1 MLPNIQ
7 YIKFIFPSPTDFI
20 IPSVRG
26 YQVLGAR
33 FFVFSSQLACCWW
46 FHYPP
51 YDSRFLFSWYLLHSL
66 TRKFKSIQEIF
77 TFSLQYLCHFSKSVI
92 IAFSI
97 FFTSRSLH
105 RDCRSRWARPRK
117 TQCPGS
123 YLLGHIHR
131 LCFVRVFVV
140 VLLFYWFSSTFLG
153 EGVFHGWF
161 KFPLCLFSHNMNP
174 QCLDILTHSFI
185 SFPLFHIFL
194 SFLNLPWGGRGKT
207 DQNSDFH
214 GFWNCRPRFRSQLYH
229 LPAEQPLI
237 GHWALRALLLPGA
250 QIGHHHVPLP
260 RIIWDYMS

>member
-66 TRKFKSIQEIF
+66 TRKFRSIQEIF

-161 KFPLCLFSHNMNP
+161 KFPLSFFTQYESSVFG
-174 QCLDILTHSFI
+174 HSNTFIYFI
-185 SFPLFHIFL
+185 SPFFIYFFLFLIFL
-194 SFLNLPWGGRGKT
+194 EEEEGKLTRILIFMGFGIADLGSDLSFTTYQLN
-207 DQNSDFH
+207 N
-214 GFWNCRPRFRSQLYH
+214 FW
-229 LPAEQPLI
+229 
-237 GHWALRALLLPGA
+237 
-250 QIGHHHVPLP
+250 
-260 RIIWDYMS
+260 